1 MTIET
6 TETVLEQCITSI
18 HFNFWTFDIYTDMQQ
33 DFVYSGELLWASI
46 HKEDA
51 ALRV

>member
-1 MTIET
+1 MTMEA
-6 TETVLEQCITSI
+6 TENVLVQFITSI
-18 HFNFWTFDIYTDMQQ
+18 HFNFWTLDIYTDMQQ
-33 DFVYSGELLWASI
+33 DFVYSGELRWASI